1 MAQYDSGYS
10 RLVAWLKVIL
20 PLAAL
25 ALLSTLFL
33 LSRSVA
39 PVSQIPFSKVDL
51 QERAKD
57 QQLTR
62 PSFAGATEK
71 GDLIRFTAESV
82 RPDSELNGRALAISP
97 SAQIDLLGGAV
108 IAFKANEGE
117 VDQAEDEARLRG
129 DAVLTSST
137 GYTVR
142 TQEIVSGMEHV
153 RAHTP
158 GPVAGEGPPG
168 SFSAGRMDLTTN
180 PETGAAHLVFTG
192 GVHLIYEPG
201 N

>member
-1 MAQYDSGYS
+1 MARYDSGYS
-10 RLVAWLKVIL
+10 RLVAWLKIIL

-33 LSRSVA
+33 FSRNVA

-51 QERAKD
+51 NERAQD

-62 PSFAGATEK
+62 PSFAGATEN
-71 GDLIRFTAESV
+71 GDLIRFTADAV
-82 RPDSELNGRALAISP
+82 RPDPDQNGRALADAP
-97 SAQIDLLGGAV
+97 SARIELVGGTLITFA
-108 IAFKANEGE
+108 AREGE

-142 TQEIVSGMEHV
+142 TQEIVSGMENV
-153 RAHTP
+153 RAFTP
-158 GPVAGEGPPG
+158 GPVSGEGPAG
-168 SFSAGRMDLTTN
+168 SFSAGRMELTTD
-180 PETGAAHLVFTG
+180 PETGNAHLLFTS
-192 GVHLIYEPG
+192 GVHLVYVPG
-201 N
+201 